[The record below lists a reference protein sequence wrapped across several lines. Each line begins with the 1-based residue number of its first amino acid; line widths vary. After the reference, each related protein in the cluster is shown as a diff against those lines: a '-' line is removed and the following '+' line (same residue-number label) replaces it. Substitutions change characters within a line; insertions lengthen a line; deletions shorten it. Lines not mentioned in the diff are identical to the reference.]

1 MQQFKVLQRPLR
13 VIQDARRCR
22 CDHDGRML
30 FRRREPVTI
39 SERLR
44 AFFWPRKG
52 LSRGLRCV
60 VLRVLRLK
68 SSPHSIAV
76 GVAAGAAS
84 SLTPFFG
91 FHIVF
96 AVIIAALFSGNLLAA
111 AITTALANPITI
123 PVILT
128 ASYELGTALMEPQ
141 AVPAIGG
148 PEIARMIERLDLAE
162 LWGPVF
168 GSLPLAIGGALIF
181 YPLSYQAA
189 RLFQERRRRA
199 RAQRVGTPS

>member
-1 MQQFKVLQRPLR
+1 M
-13 VIQDARRCR
+13 
-22 CDHDGRML
+22 
-30 FRRREPVTI
+30 
-39 SERLR
+39 
-44 AFFWPRKG
+44 
-52 LSRGLRCV
+52 
-60 VLRVLRLK
+60 LRVLRLK